1 MPRFGIKAQITL
13 LSLGLLSIPWFAWSY
28 WQEIQQA
35 AITAQG
41 RVQLIETKAIATSLV
56 ATQENIA
63 ELLAADDNSV
73 VEKHALSAPSVS
85 KPIRLDG
92 KFGDWNGQQ
101 AQLEAFESSFSIWQA
116 NPDAPA
122 ETSFGLALAQT
133 PKHLYIA
140 LNVRDNLVQER
151 KPNHLRLD
159 YNDHVQL
166 TYQDALG
173 AIQRVLIP
181 AQGQG
186 ELASYFTDFDW
197 KYGVDHTHPISG
209 ELTPSH
215 LTGIQG
221 FWRHTQ
227 QGYVIEL
234 RMPTNSLNEID
245 PRLHL
250 AVVDVDNNPAFGPN
264 AIVASLP
271 KQLESE
277 LNPLGLHARE
287 LQRVIEQLKT
297 TYARLWVFDRQGR
310 EWAYGGREAHE
321 SIQPLAFDT
330 QCVQNALLAKD
341 IANDSPVQYV
351 NNAHGELE
359 RIIACHP
366 IIEQDRVLGVVVI
379 DESAKHVLGKEED
392 KIEAIATRLALA
404 VVSVVFVFFAYAV
417 FLARRISRLN
427 HESKNTIDQHGRIE
441 TTQLETSKDF
451 PDEIGDLSRT
461 MTGLLQKQ
469 QSYTEFLERIP
480 QTLRHEIANPLNKLK
495 TSLELL
501 LNTRPELAEDRYI
514 KRLEAGT
521 DQINQI
527 TTHLTEAAS
536 LEGAI
541 QTERLSSMDLNQFL
555 QGYFESWRAPVKV
568 EAFASEPFEILG
580 DTSRLEQMFD
590 KLMDNA
596 TSFCPEDG
604 VVTVM
609 VKQEKHFLQVD
620 IENDG
625 PLLATENVAQL
636 CAPMSTNRSSGGTIH
651 LGLGLHVAK
660 LIADKHQANILA
672 KNRSDGCGVVFGV
685 LFKH

>member
-35 AITAQG
+35 AITTQG

-63 ELLAADDNSV
+63 ELLAADDNSL
-73 VEKHALSAPSVS
+73 VEKHALSAPSVAA
-85 KPIRLDG
+85 PIRLDG
-92 KFGDWNGQQ
+92 NLGDWNGQQ
-101 AQLEAFESSFSIWQA
+101 KLLASFESSFSIWQSD
-116 NPDAPA
+116 PELPA
-122 ETSFGLALAQT
+122 ESAFGLALAQT
-133 PKHLYIA
+133 QRYLYVA
-140 LNVRDNLVQER
+140 LNVRDNVIQER
-151 KPNHLRLD
+151 QANHLRLD

-166 TYQDALG
+166 TYQDTLG
-173 AIQRVLIP
+173 AIKRVLIP
-181 AQGQG
+181 AQGEG
-186 ELASYFTDFDW
+186 NLASYFTDFDW
-197 KYGVDHTHPISG
+197 KYGVDNTHPISG

-215 LTGIQG
+215 QTGIQG
-221 FWRHTQ
+221 FWRNTE

-234 RMPTNSLNEID
+234 RMPTTKLNALD
-245 PRLHL
+245 PRLHI
-250 AVVDVDNNPAFGPN
+250 AVVDVDEKPTLGPS

-271 KQLESE
+271 KQLASE

-297 TYARLWVFDRQGR
+297 TYARLWVFDRKGR
-310 EWAYGGREAHE
+310 EWAYGGREAHD

-330 QCVQNALLAKD
+330 QCVQDALLVK
-341 IANDSPVQYV
+341 DSPLQYV
-351 NNAHGELE
+351 SNLNGELE

-366 IIEQDRVLGVVVI
+366 IIEQGRVLGVVVI

-392 KIEAIATRLALA
+392 KIQAIATRLALA
-404 VVSVVFVFFAYAV
+404 VIGVVSVFFSYAV
-417 FLARRISRLN
+417 LLARRIARLN
-427 HESKNTIDQHGRIE
+427 NESKTTVDQHGRIE
-441 TTQLETSKDF
+441 TTQLEASKDV

-461 MTGLLQKQ
+461 MTALLQKQ
-469 QSYTEFLERIP
+469 QSYTDFLERIP

-501 LNTRPELAEDRYI
+501 QETRPELSNDRYI
-514 KRLEAGT
+514 KRLSAGT

-541 QTERLSSMDLNQFL
+541 QSERLAKMDLNQFL
-555 QGYFESWRAPVKV
+555 QGYFESWKEPVKV
-568 EAFASEPFEILG
+568 QPFAPVLFEILG
-580 DTSRLEQMFD
+580 DTSRLEQLFD

-596 TSFCPEDG
+596 TSFCSKDG
-604 VVTVM
+604 AVIIT

-620 IENDG
+620 ITNDG
-625 PLLATENVAQL
+625 PPLATENIAQL
-636 CAPMSTNRSSGGTIH
+636 CAPMSTNRSSGGAIH

-660 LIADKHQANILA
+660 LIAEKHQANILA
-672 KNRSDGCGVVFGV
+672 KNRHDGSGVTFSV
-685 LFKH
+685 LFKC

>member
-63 ELLAADDNSV
+63 LLLADDDNSDL
-73 VEKHALSAPSVS
+73 EKHALSAPSIS

-92 KFGDWNGQQ
+92 QLSDWNGQQ
-101 AQLEAFESSFSIWQA
+101 ALLNAFDSSFSIWQA
-116 NPDAPA
+116 NPDTPA
-122 ETSFGLALAQT
+122 ETAFGLALAQT
-133 PKHLYIA
+133 ENHLYIA
-140 LNVRDNLVQER
+140 LNVRDDLVQER

-166 TYQDALG
+166 TYQDGLG

-181 AQGQG
+181 AQGEG
-186 ELASYFTDFDW
+186 DLASYFTDFGW
-197 KYGVDHTHPISG
+197 RYGVDNTHPISG
-209 ELTPSH
+209 DVIASH
-215 LTGIQG
+215 ITGL
-221 FWRHTQ
+221 
-227 QGYVIEL
+227 QGYWRNTASGYAIEL
-234 RMPTNSLNEID
+234 RMPTSALNNTN
-245 PRLHL
+245 PRLHI
-250 AVVDVDNNPAFGPN
+250 AVVDVDDTPSYGPS

-310 EWAYGGREAHE
+310 EWAYGGREAHD

-330 QCVQNALLAKD
+330 QCVQDALLN
-341 IANDSPVQYV
+341 NDSPIQYV
-351 NNAHGELE
+351 SNTDGELE

-366 IIEQDRVLGVVVI
+366 IIDQKRVLGVVVI
-379 DESAKHVLGKEED
+379 DESAKHVLAQEED
-392 KIEAIATRLALA
+392 KIQAIATRLVLA
-404 VVSVVFVFFAYAV
+404 VVFVVLLFFAYSVA
-417 FLARRISRLN
+417 LARRIARLN
-427 HESKNTIDQHGRIE
+427 SESKSTIDQHGRIE
-441 TTQLETSKDF
+441 ITQLEASKGF

-461 MTGLLQKQ
+461 ISGLLQKQ

-480 QTLRHEIANPLNKLK
+480 QTLRHEIANPLNKLR

-501 LNTRPELAEDRYI
+501 LETRPELADDRFI

-541 QTERLSSMDLNQFL
+541 QSERLNSLDLNQFL
-555 QGYFESWRAPVKV
+555 RGYFDSWGAPVLV
-568 EAFASEPFEILG
+568 NDFRTEPFELLG
-580 DTSRLEQMFD
+580 DSTRLEQLFD

-596 TSFCPEDG
+596 TSYCSENG
-604 VVTVM
+604 AVTIT

-625 PLLATENVAQL
+625 PSLATDNLAQL
-636 CAPMSTNRSSGGTIH
+636 FAPMSTSRSSGGEIH
-651 LGLGLHVAK
+651 LGLGLHIAK
-660 LIADKHQANILA
+660 LIAEKHGANILA
-672 KNRSDGCGVVFGV
+672 KNRSDGSGVVFSV
-685 LFKH
+685 LFKR